1 MLSQANVR
9 AHILACFPEIEQV
22 TNNDL
27 RQKTIDVFQMALER
41 STWQDLNQIP
51 NLFVSREPMGN
62 YVRHNR
68 TVVQMCIESARIL
81 TSFGHDIDQDLIVA
95 GALLHDVGKIVEY
108 GSVDGE
114 AVCNERL
121 RHPLLGAHLALS
133 CGMPDDLV
141 HIIAVHAWEGEVQ
154 LPPGHTTMGYN
165 VVNWRT
171 KEAMV
176 IKHND
181 LLAAKILRREWHEAR
196 GTAPS
201 LGRGVPFNG

>member
-1 MLSQANVR
+1 MSQADVR
-9 AHILACFPEIEQV
+9 AHILASFPEIEQIASD
-22 TNNDL
+22 DL
-27 RQKTIDVFQMALER
+27 REKTIEVFASALER
-41 STWQDLNQIP
+41 STWDDLNQIP

-62 YVRHNR
+62 YVTHNR
-68 TVVQMCIESARIL
+68 TVAQMCQQSARTL
-81 TSFGHDIDQDLIVA
+81 KSFGHDINEDLVLV

-108 GSVDGE
+108 GNVDGV

-133 CGMPDDLV
+133 CGMPDDVV
-141 HIIAVHAWEGEVQ
+141 HVIAVHAWEGEVQ

-196 GTAPS
+196 GSAPS
-201 LGRGVPFNG
+201 LGRGVPFSG